1 MLDHLNLLVSLAIAY
16 LIFLKTGVE
25 IKWKQNILKLY

>member
-25 IKWKQNILKLY
+25 IK